1 MTSTTTGDWRDSAGP
16 DPADLGFSMPAEW
29 ATHAGCWMAWPSNH
43 ETFGGRLEEARTA
56 YASVAQAIRRFE
68 PVSMIANPNEA
79 RDAAELCGPDIE
91 ILQMEIDDS
100 WVRDSGPLFLT
111 DGRGNLAGTTFR
123 FNAWGGKSE
132 KFAKDA
138 KIVEN
143 VLEHVGVRRFE
154 SVLFA
159 EGGGIHVDGE
169 GTILTT
175 EQCFPNPNRNPG
187 WSREEIERE
196 LCRALGAKKVIWL
209 PGDPDDDV
217 TDGHVDGVACF
228 VRPGVVLVEHNP
240 DTSNRR
246 HEILKENARALEG
259 VTDAKGRELEL
270 IFIEEAYEAEPESET
285 FSRSYINFYLANGAV
300 VVPGFGLPGD
310 DRVRETLQQVFPDRQ
325 VVQPLTKDIA
335 IGGGGI
341 HCITQQ
347 QPL

>member
-1 MTSTTTGDWRDSAGP
+1 MTRATTSDRTNSTGSN
-16 DPADLGFSMPAEW
+16 PADLGYSMPAEW
-29 ATHAGCWMAWPSNH
+29 AAHARCWMAWPTNK
-43 ETFGGRLEEARTA
+43 ETFGGRLEEARRA
-56 YASVAQAIRRFE
+56 YASVAQAIKRFE
-68 PVSMIANPNEA
+68 PVTMIANPNEA
-79 RDAAELCGPDIE
+79 RDAADLCGPDVE
-91 ILQMEIDDS
+91 ILPMEIDDS

-111 DGRGNLAGTTFR
+111 DGKGNIAATTFR

-132 KFAKDA
+132 KFDHDA
-138 KIVEN
+138 KIAAN
-143 VLEHVGVRRFE
+143 IADRVGARRFE
-154 SVLFA
+154 SPLVA

-209 PGDPDDDV
+209 PGDPDDEV

-228 VRPGVVLVEHNP
+228 VQPGVVLVEHNP
-240 DTSNRR
+240 DTSDRR
-246 HEILKENARALEG
+246 HDILKENAKALEG

-270 IFIEEAYEAEPESET
+270 VFIEEAYEAEAEGET
-285 FSRSYINFYLANGAV
+285 FSKSYINFYLANGAV
-300 VVPGFGLPGD
+300 VVPGFGVPGD
-310 DRVRETLQQVFPDRQ
+310 ERVRETLRRVFPGRQ
-325 VVQPLTKDIA
+325 VIQPLTKDVA
-335 IGGGGI
+335 VGGGGI